1 MNVLVATD
9 GSKYGQWGLNWVAKL
24 PFVKPAQVIAL
35 HVLDSAWLRGPF
47 RTRPEILRVEAHSAR
62 TLRKAKQQLASLKLK
77 GTARKEQ
84 GAVAPVILKRTP
96 KRDGFLVVGSQ
107 GLGALDRFMLGSIST
122 KLIQHATCP
131 VLVVKGEAV
140 PLRRITLAIDG
151 SSASAH
157 ALEFVLT
164 RFQPDRSTGKGGR
177 APIHVSVTYVMTPLF
192 LAPITVKTMIPWVK
206 SPEVKKANVNF
217 INQSVRKLIEAGF
230 TAEPVYQLGN
240 PAEEIMKTAVEHDAD
255 LIVMGAQG
263 LDAIDRFLL
272 GSVSTRVVQHATGA
286 VLVVRS
292 QRKRHR
298 SVLDKF
304 PGVSSG
310 VIG

>member
-9 GSKYGQWGLNWVAKL
+9 GSKYGQWELNWVATL
-24 PFVKPAQVIAL
+24 PFVKPPRVTVL
-35 HVLDSAWLRGPF
+35 HVLNRAAFRLPF
-47 RTRPEILRVEAHSAR
+47 RTKLEVQRIEAHSAR
-62 TLRKAKQQLASLKLK
+62 TLKKAKQQLAALKLK

-84 GAVAPVILKRTP
+84 GAVAPVILKRAP
-96 KRDGFLVVGSQ
+96 KRDGLLVVGSQ
-107 GLGALDRFMLGSIST
+107 GLDALDRFLLGSVST
-122 KLIQHATCP
+122 KLIQHAACP

-151 SSASAH
+151 SSASAT
-157 ALEFVLT
+157 ALEFVLA
-164 RFQPDRSTGKGGR
+164 RFQPNRSTGKGGR
-177 APIHVSVTYVMTPLF
+177 VPIHVSVIHVMVPLS
-192 LAPITVKTMIPWVK
+192 LAPITIKSTIPWIK
-206 SPEVKKANVNF
+206 SPELKEANLKL
-217 INQSVRKLIEAGF
+217 IDQSVRKLIKAGF

-240 PAEEIMKTAVEHDAD
+240 PAEEIMKVAVKQDAD

-272 GSVSTRVVQHATGA
+272 GSVSTRVVQHATCA

-292 QRKRHR
+292 QTKHHR

-304 PGVSSG
+304 PGISSG